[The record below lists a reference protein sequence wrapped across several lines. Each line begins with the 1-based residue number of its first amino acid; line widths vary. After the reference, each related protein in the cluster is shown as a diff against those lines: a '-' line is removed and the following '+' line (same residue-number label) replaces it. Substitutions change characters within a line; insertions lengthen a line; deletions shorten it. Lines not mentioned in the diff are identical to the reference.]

1 MTLDEIFA
9 NPQAHDLSCL
19 CLGKCS
25 VESPM
30 VGQRFVDDEQKILLP
45 TDAQTIRGMHKNGQE
60 PPALEQAGPRRHLFH
75 DPAWTRAAIVTCGGL
90 APGLNA
96 VIKGVVQV
104 LHFDYGVKNIFGIPY
119 GYRGLNPAYR
129 LSPVQLTPE
138 SVDTLHEEGGTVL
151 GSSRG
156 DQDPVVMVDT
166 LQRLNINILFCVGG
180 DGTLRGAHAI
190 HEEVV
195 RRKLPIS
202 IVGIPK
208 TIDNDLNLVD
218 RTFGFETAVYK
229 AAEII
234 ANAHVEARGAYNG
247 LSIVKLMGRDSGFI
261 AAYATLANTVVN
273 ICLIPEVQFQLD
285 GNDGLMRALERR
297 FRSGK
302 THCVVV
308 VAEGAGQDL
317 FKDAKET
324 RDASGNVLK
333 HDIGDFL
340 CERIKQPLFR
350 GRIGCRSQVFRP
362 ELLHPFRPRARHRRD
377 LLLPARR
384 ERGPRG
390 HGGAHRHRRGS
401 HERHLHARAHPLRN
415 LPAQEDRRQRTAMAR
430 GCCRR
435 QGKRTTSTPTTDA
448 ARPDDSPLPPRG
460 NGSKDYRASGC
471 HARGS
476 NP

>member
-45 TDAQTIRGMHKNGQE
+45 TDAQTIRAMHKNGQE

-340 CERIKQPLFR
+340 CERINSHFSEVGLDVGVKYFDPSYSIRSVPARGTDAIFCYQLAENAVHAAMAGRTDIVVGATSGIFTHVPIPYATFQRKKIDVNGPLWHAVLSATRQADYF
-350 GRIGCRSQVFRP
+350 
-362 ELLHPFRPRARHRRD
+362 HPHHRR
-377 LLLPARR
+377 R
-384 ERGPRG
+384 
-390 HGGAHRHRRGS
+390 
-401 HERHLHARAHPLRN
+401 
-415 LPAQEDRRQRTAMAR
+415 
-430 GCCRR
+430 
-435 QGKRTTSTPTTDA
+435 ST
-448 ARPDDSPLPPRG
+448 
-460 NGSKDYRASGC
+460 
-471 HARGS
+471 
-476 NP
+476 